1 MKKAIFMLV
10 VAVGLCGC
18 VSYTNADGT
27 KMTKAQRA
35 AMKEQ
40 MVEEMLNNRHYKI
53 DVNTMHPTGFP
64 SKTITSAFSLEVHG
78 DTLVSALPYL
88 GRAYNIPYGGGKG
101 LNFSAP
107 IRQYNEN
114 FRQKDFRNVDI
125 VVTND
130 EDTYLFQL
138 EISVN
143 GTASIVV
150 RSQQRDQIAFTGSI
164 DETFK

>member
-10 VAVGLCGC
+10 VAIGLCGC

-35 AMKEQ
+35 AMKKQ
-40 MVEEMLNNRHYKI
+40 MVEEMFNNRRYKI
-53 DVNTMHPTGFP
+53 DVSMMHPMGFP
-64 SKTITSAFSLEVHG
+64 SKTITSAYSLEVHG

-107 IRQYNEN
+107 IGQYNESPW
-114 FRQKDFRNVDI
+114 QKDFRKVEM

-138 EISVN
+138 EVSVS

-150 RSQQRDQIAFTGSI
+150 RSQHRDQITFTGTI